1 MLFRAYLFM
10 LFCLSIQVLAE
21 AHSANLPM
29 GLNEACDIICIFAD
43 GGRTDLALEVKISG
57 DKVQV

>member
-1 MLFRAYLFM
+1 M

-43 GGRTDLALEVKISG
+43 GGRTDLALEVKINTLT
-57 DKVQV
+57 